1 MPFSYSVVDLDLPLN
16 KIRKL
21 IPDKVE
27 GRGPGPEGAN
37 FDDEEITDFY
47 TDEGSSINA
56 AVAAALENLANDWTS
71 FALSERAGEVSFDAK
86 EVAEQFAKRAAE
98 WRQKP
103 GGGDGAKAARFRVD

>member
-1 MPFSYSVVDLDLPLN
+1 MPFSYDPTTLTAPLN

-37 FDDEEITDFY
+37 FDDDEILDFY

-56 AVAAALENLANDWTS
+56 AVAAALENLASDWAS

-86 EVAEQFAKRAAE
+86 EVSDTFADRAAE

-103 GGGDGAKAARFRVD
+103 GGGDGAKSARFRVD